1 MSFHCWTFSPTHFKT
16 FLPLFSFVEND
27 NEYGEKVG
35 WIRLGSFLGQMTPDW
50 LWTGCWPIRGLCLET
65 PPRTKAVDTRFNTG
79 IKISDLLPH
88 WPLAGFG
95 SEFMWMSMDIHIHIV
110 LDESFSNFASQ
121 DILTNRNT
129 PSPRGK
135 TDRKY
140 EFDSTYANEL
150 AYFAESF

>member
-1 MSFHCWTFSPTHFKT
+1 
-16 FLPLFSFVEND
+16 
-27 NEYGEKVG
+27 
-35 WIRLGSFLGQMTPDW
+35 
-50 LWTGCWPIRGLCLET
+50 
-65 PPRTKAVDTRFNTG
+65 
-79 IKISDLLPH
+79 
-88 WPLAGFG
+88 
-95 SEFMWMSMDIHIHIV
+95 MWMSMDIHIHIV

-121 DILTNRNT
+121 DILTKRNT